1 MQTNW
6 AIAQTM
12 KYGTRLHRCVEQFAR
27 YLGKPPDRPGPD
39 HIRQWQAYLLHERKL
54 AVVTVVNRVAALR
67 FFFRARFEAPI
78 SGRLHTVP
86 QLLAPPDSARV
97 EPRGGCASD

>member
-1 MQTNW
+1 
-6 AIAQTM
+6 
-12 KYGTRLHRCVEQFAR
+12 
-27 YLGKPPDRPGPD
+27 
-39 HIRQWQAYLLHERKL
+39 
-54 AVVTVVNRVAALR
+54 VNRVAALR